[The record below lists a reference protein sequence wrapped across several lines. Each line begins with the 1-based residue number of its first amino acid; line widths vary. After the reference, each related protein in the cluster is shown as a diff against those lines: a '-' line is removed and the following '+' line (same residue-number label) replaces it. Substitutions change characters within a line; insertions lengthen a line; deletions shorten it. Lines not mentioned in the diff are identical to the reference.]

1 MVGARGFLAPPA
13 TTTVSQAGE
22 RMSEQSNAARAAEV
36 AQGTHYLNS
45 KPGVAFRRAREY
57 P

>member
-1 MVGARGFLAPPA
+1 M
-13 TTTVSQAGE
+13 SQAGE
-22 RMSEQSNAARAAEV
+22 WMSEQSNAARAAEV